1 MTRSLALAGLLAL
14 TCSTAF
20 AQTPTTPRAAVLT
33 TRTGHDVNV
42 SVQHYDYTEPMDI
55 DVSIHGPKFGAEYT
69 GTFSLSERRHWFA
82 QVNLRATGV
91 TANYDGSCR
100 PWQIVPSSTTANGYR
115 LTLGAASKCSDT
127 GNADW
132 YVDGRAL
139 IGKDVVG
146 RTASISPFTGVGV
159 RHLSNGT
166 TGNFNYRTQE
176 YLYIPVGA
184 TLRTTA
190 IAERVLGITV
200 EYDYMLRRSSSS
212 SVTGEMRGE
221 AQRVLAAVDHAD
233 AALAQPFLGGADA
246 VALNCGSQL
255 AREQQAGALHLG
267 DAAGMLGLAAVEL
280 LPPPAAALCT
290 MLARSFGV
298 SCASSTA
305 QATSSARGIGGHGV
319 AVHAA
324 RRARRRRDGQHR
336 QRVLP
341 PLSALE

>member
-200 EYDYMLRRSSSS
+200 EYDYMLRGWNTTRNS
-212 SVTGEMRGE
+212 
-221 AQRVLAAVDHAD
+221 L
-233 AALAQPFLGGADA
+233 LGGGT
-246 VALNCGSQL
+246 V
-255 AREQQAGALHLG
+255 
-267 DAAGMLGLAAVEL
+267 
-280 LPPPAAALCT
+280 P
-290 MLARSFGV
+290 
-298 SCASSTA
+298 
-305 QATSSARGIGGHGV
+305 ATSTTPAFTIGDFTDFSFIQKHGWGLRASAAYQLSRAWSVEPYYQRWRLSDSPTDEGSVAYAVNGITARQTLNAYEPVNVTNEYGVKIGWRFGG
-319 AVHAA
+319 
-324 RRARRRRDGQHR
+324 R
-336 QRVLP
+336 
-341 PLSALE
+341 